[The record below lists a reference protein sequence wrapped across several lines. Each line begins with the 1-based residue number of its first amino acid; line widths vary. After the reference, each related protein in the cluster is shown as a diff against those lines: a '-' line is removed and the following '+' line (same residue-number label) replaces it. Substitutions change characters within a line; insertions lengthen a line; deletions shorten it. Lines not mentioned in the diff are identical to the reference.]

1 MRTLIAADAVLV
13 IALLA
18 ACGSLSGANGG
29 HSSTEGDP
37 TPAAPPP
44 AITLTMADDGKTVE
58 LPPGQ
63 SLAVRL
69 DPAGGMSWHIPAT
82 DGAALRLASASG
94 GYPLV
99 GPTLATFTAVAP
111 GRVRLHSITD
121 AACLHSQPPCTM
133 VQRGWQVTVVV
144 ARTSAAP

>member
-1 MRTLIAADAVLV
+1 MLIAADAVLV
-13 IALLA
+13 VAVLA
-18 ACGSLSGANGG
+18 ACGSQSGANGC
-29 HSSTEGDP
+29 HSTTGGDP

-44 AITLTMADDGKTVE
+44 AITLTTADDGKTVQ
-58 LPPGQ
+58 LSPGQ

-94 GYPLV
+94 GYPRV
-99 GPTLATFTAVAP
+99 GPALATFAAVAP

-121 AACLHSQPPCTM
+121 AVCLHSQPACTM

-144 ARTSAAP
+144 ARSSATP